1 MAHAVVF
8 WLLLVATMLSGLL
21 AGISL
26 DKSFVQL
33 PARVRLGAAAYAAY
47 SRAADLGGCLIW
59 YPLLGLGA
67 PLLAVVAAA
76 VALWQGLPAPQ
87 ALPVYLSA
95 ALAVGHVATTARA
108 APLLLRVHRSGPAGP
123 DEPTMRA
130 LFRRF
135 AFWQG
140 VRFIVQTATF
150 AALLWALL
158 ADVAHVA

>member
-1 MAHAVVF
+1 MAHALVF
-8 WLLLVATMLSGLL
+8 WLLLVATLMSGLL

-33 PARVRLGAAAYAAY
+33 PARGRIGLAAYAAY
-47 SRAADLGGCLIW
+47 SRAADLGGGLIW

-76 VALWQGLPAPQ
+76 VVGWQGVSVTQ

-95 ALAVGHVATTARA
+95 LLGVAHVATTVRA
-108 APLLLRVHRSGPAGP
+108 APLLLRVHRTGP
-123 DEPTMRA
+123 DEPTMQT
-130 LFRRF
+130 LFQRF
-135 AFWQG
+135 VFWQG
-140 VRFIVQTATF
+140 VRFVVQGATF

-158 ADVAHVA
+158 AYTR